1 LRRCA
6 AGSATRPAY
15 FPEAGGLV
23 DAVVIDRYA
32 MRPGDTV
39 HGPALVEERESTT
52 VVLPGD
58 ALRLSVHGNLII
70 DIGAAQ

>member
-1 LRRCA
+1 
-6 AGSATRPAY
+6 
-15 FPEAGGLV
+15 
-23 DAVVIDRYA
+23 VVIDRYA